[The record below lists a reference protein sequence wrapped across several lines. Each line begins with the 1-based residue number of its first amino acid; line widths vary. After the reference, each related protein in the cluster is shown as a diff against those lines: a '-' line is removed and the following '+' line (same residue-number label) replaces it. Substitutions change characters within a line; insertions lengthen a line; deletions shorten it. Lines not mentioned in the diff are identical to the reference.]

1 MATVPTPEISIAG
14 LARPE
19 EPLIE
24 PPQPVVRAEGSV
36 ENPTPD
42 TPRDAAAVY
51 SPGHRR
57 DSVDPDNPGSFAESS
72 NPKDSGSSEASANP
86 EGAGDGENCG
96 ADEPEADAGGGRTK
110 GHQIN
115 FFA

>member
-24 PPQPVVRAEGSV
+24 PPQPVVRAEGAI

-51 SPGHRR
+51 SPGHRG
-57 DSVDPDNPGSFAESS
+57 DSVDPDR
-72 NPKDSGSSEASANP
+72 SGSSADSAGREHSSGSEDSASP
-86 EGAGDGENCG
+86 EDSGDGG
-96 ADEPEADAGGGRTK
+96 SLGVDEPETAAVGQSES
-110 GHQIN
+110 HQIN